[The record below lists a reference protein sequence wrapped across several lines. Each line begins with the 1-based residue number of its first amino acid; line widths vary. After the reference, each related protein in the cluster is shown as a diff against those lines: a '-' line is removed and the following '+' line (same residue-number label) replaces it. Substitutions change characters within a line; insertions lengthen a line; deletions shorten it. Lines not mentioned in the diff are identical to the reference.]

1 MKRAAIYARYSSSL
15 QKATSIEDQIA
26 MARRECDRNGWTV
39 VAIFEDREKTGRNM
53 RRPGFQKMKDAIGRG
68 EVDVVVVEALDRLT
82 RKVAD
87 ALGYY
92 DLLQFQG
99 VDLHSVKEGPQDF
112 FKVLLGGFGAQQ
124 FSEMIGAHTRRGMQ
138 GAVSRGRLHTSAYG
152 YRKREEP
159 TGTNREIAPEEARIV
174 LRIFRETAE
183 GRSAMAI
190 AKGLNAD
197 RIPVPKGGT
206 WEPSTIRGRK
216 DRQEGILNN
225 RLYIG
230 EASVCKFGRRYHP
243 ETGAKAIYSTE
254 EDMVQETFEELRII
268 PQDLWDQVQAEC
280 ATRTRRATVSGNP
293 QAARRSKH
301 LLSGLLVCDCC
312 GAPYIK
318 VGRKR
323 FQCREARKGAC
334 NNKYTIRQDRIEA
347 RVFDTLRAELRNA
360 DLMAQFEA
368 AFQAE
373 LRALE
378 STDFGAAIKAAKAQ
392 LTSARTARGGIM
404 RAIEQGADF
413 ADYSAR
419 DKELKAE
426 ITALEDRIAHLET
439 QQAEKDA
446 TPPDIPAIF
455 EAALQDLEALLGDPD
470 LVARANEELAT
481 LVRSITLLPDP
492 ESKDGLAAEIHMD
505 LGSLRSR
512 VWDQDVSQG
521 QSS

>member
-1 MKRAAIYARYSSSL
+1 MTRAAIYARYSSDR

-26 MARRECDRNGWTV
+26 MARRECDRKGWTV
-39 VAIFEDREKTGRNM
+39 VEVFEDREMTGRNM
-53 RRPGFQKMKDAIGRG
+53 RRPGLQRMKDASARG
-68 EVDVVVVEALDRLT
+68 EIDVVVVEALDRLT

-87 ALGYY
+87 ALNLF
-92 DLLQFQG
+92 DLYQFQG
-99 VDLHSVKEGPQDF
+99 VELYSVNEGKQDF
-112 FKVLLGGFGAQQ
+112 MRVMLLGFGAQEV
-124 FSEMIGAHTRRGMQ
+124 SAKISVHTRRGMQ
-138 GAVSRGRLHTSAYG
+138 GAISRGRLHTSAYG
-152 YRKREEP
+152 YRKRDEP
-159 TGTNREIAPEEARIV
+159 KGTNREIAPEEARIV

-197 RIPVPKGGT
+197 GIPAPKGGT

-243 ETGAKAIYSTE
+243 ETGAKAVYSTE
-254 EDMVQETFEELRII
+254 EDMVQKTFEELRII

-334 NNKYTIRQDRIEA
+334 NNKVTICQTRIEA
-347 RVFDTLRAELRNA
+347 RVFDALRAELRNA

-373 LRALE
+373 LRVLE
-378 STDFGAAIKAAKAQ
+378 STDFGAAIKATKAQ
-392 LTSARTARGGIM
+392 LALARKARDGIM
-404 RAIEQGADF
+404 RAIEKGADF

-426 ITALEDRIAHLET
+426 ITALEDRIAYLEA

-512 VWDQDVSQG
+512 AWDRDEARG
-521 QSS
+521 

>member
-1 MKRAAIYARYSSSL
+1 
-15 QKATSIEDQIA
+15 
-26 MARRECDRNGWTV
+26 
-39 VAIFEDREKTGRNM
+39 
-53 RRPGFQKMKDAIGRG
+53 
-68 EVDVVVVEALDRLT
+68 
-82 RKVAD
+82 
-87 ALGYY
+87 
-92 DLLQFQG
+92 
-99 VDLHSVKEGPQDF
+99 QDF
-112 FKVLLGGFGAQQ
+112 CKVLLGGFGAQQ

-190 AKGLNAD
+190 AKRLNAD
-197 RIPVPKGGT
+197 RIPAPKGGT

-243 ETGAKAIYSTE
+243 ETGAKAVYSTE
-254 EDMVQETFEELRII
+254 EDMVQKTFEELRII

-347 RVFDTLRAELRNA
+347 RVFDALRV
-360 DLMAQFEA
+360 
-368 AFQAE
+368 
-373 LRALE
+373 LE
-378 STDFGAAIKAAKAQ
+378 STDFGTAIKAAKAQ
-392 LTSARTARGGIM
+392 LTLARTARDGIM
-404 RAIEQGADF
+404 RAIEKGADF

-446 TPPDIPAIF
+446 IPPDIPAIF
-455 EAALQDLEALLGDPD
+455 EAALHDLEALLGDPD
-470 LVARANEELAT
+470 LVARGNEELAA
-481 LVRSITLLPDP
+481 LVRCITLLPDP
-492 ESKDGLAAEIHMD
+492 ESEDGLAAEIHMD
-505 LGSLRSR
+505 LGSFRSR
-512 VWDQDVSQG
+512 AWDRG
-521 QSS
+521 